1 MPRGIPISEKMR
13 HRVRHRIFKVAAR
26 LFIKQGFHET
36 SMRQVAEAVGMGKST
51 LYDYFPSKEEI
62 LLYFVEQE
70 METTHQD
77 AVRITA
83 QDMPASEKLRQ
94 ILQSLWTYLN
104 DNRAMAM
111 LTAREASRLGEE
123 ATRRMAKRR
132 AKYQKILENVI
143 RQGIQE
149 GTFRPVDPALAAS
162 ALHSMMTMPFY
173 NWLLQEEVEV
183 LETVADKLVNLF
195 LFGVISQ

>member
-13 HRVRHRIFKVAAR
+13 HRVRQRIFKVAAQ
-26 LFIKQGFHET
+26 LFIQQGFHET

-83 QDMPASEKLRQ
+83 QDLPASEKLRH

-104 DNRAMAM
+104 ENKAMAK

-123 ATRRMAKRR
+123 ATRRMARR
-132 AKYQKILENVI
+132 RVKYRKILENVI

-173 NWLLQEEVEV
+173 DWMRQGETEVV
-183 LETVADKLVNLF
+183 AAVADKLVELF
-195 LFGVISQ
+195 LFGAISQ

>member
-13 HRVRHRIFKVAAR
+13 HRVRHRIFKVAAQ

-70 METTHQD
+70 METAHQD

-83 QDMPASEKLRQ
+83 QDLPASEKLRH

-104 DNRAMAM
+104 NNKAMAK

-149 GTFRPVDPALAAS
+149 GTFRPVGPALAAS
-162 ALHSMMTMPFY
+162 VLHSMMTMPFY
-173 NWLLQEEVEV
+173 DWLRQGETEVVEA
-183 LETVADKLVNLF
+183 VADKLVDLF
-195 LFGVISQ
+195 LFGAISQ